1 MYLVTSDCSAA
12 DGTSTV
18 LQDTAGLASINPFRY
33 RSYYFDRDLCLC
45 YLHRYYVAEQSCC
58 R

>member
-12 DGTSTV
+12 YGTSTV
-18 LQDTAGLASINPFRY
+18 LQDTAGLAIINPFRY
-33 RSYYFDRDLCLC
+33 RSYYFDSDLGLC